1 MSLLKIFGFILGMG
15 LSQAIADTVRAAYGP
30 GELAA
35 AAWSLFAQFIVCWL
49 LFVIIDGAPLLDSID
64 GAIRLTVFV
73 RIFYFVKNLKKGD

>member
-1 MSLLKIFGFILGMG
+1 MSLLTILGFIIGMG

-35 AAWSLFAQFIVCWL
+35 FAWSLFAQFIVCWL

-64 GAIRLTVFV
+64 GAIKLTVLV
-73 RIFYFVKNLKKGD
+73 RIFYFIKNLKKGD